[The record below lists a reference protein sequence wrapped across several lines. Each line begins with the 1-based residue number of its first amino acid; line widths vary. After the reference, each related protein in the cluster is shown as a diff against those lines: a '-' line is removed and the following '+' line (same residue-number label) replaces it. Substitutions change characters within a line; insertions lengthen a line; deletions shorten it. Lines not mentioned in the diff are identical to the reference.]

1 MNWFQENLWNTAVL
15 LEFGG
20 IILKISLILIVANIM
35 TRIGKAFVRKFF
47 IVTAKTRAYRKGRE
61 QTLVKLCEN
70 VIYYVVY
77 FIALITI
84 LEIFIDIKG
93 ILAGAGVVGLAV
105 AFGAQ
110 GLVKDV
116 VTGFFILFEDQFSVG
131 DKVKIN
137 TIEGT
142 VEELGLRTTQIKGN
156 DGEMYYITNSMITQV
171 ANYANAQ
178 PKQVETSKSVVSKE
192 KIRMKTANF

>member
-20 IILKISLILIVANIM
+20 IILKISLILIVASIV

-137 TIEGT
+137 AIEGT
-142 VEELGLRTTQIKGN
+142 VEELGLRTTQIKGI

-171 ANYANAQ
+171 ANYANAE
-178 PKQVETSKSVVSKE
+178 PKQVETSKSVV
-192 KIRMKTANF
+192 